1 MVKKIIGFVSAHKLI
16 ALVLTGLA
24 IFSGYLGYQKFATK
38 EESVRYVSESVKK
51 GVLVLSISGTGQIAN
66 SNQVDIKPKV
76 SGNIVSINAVNGQKV
91 KKGDLVVQID
101 SREAA
106 TEVAEAKANL
116 EVAQLDL
123 QELIMPTDQST
134 LLQAKNSLKDAED
147 SLIKLRLEHENS
159 YKEAIDDKTNAELNL
174 EESYVDAYNEIA
186 DTFLSLPDVVGGVY
200 NVILSNG
207 IIESG
212 ASTEGSSNKWAL
224 VNSIN
229 TNDWQERD
237 KLTNYLNSAEGA
249 YRDVK
254 TEYDSNFED
263 YREVSR
269 SSEEEMIEN
278 LLAQTLE
285 TSQNLAD
292 LIKLE
297 TNAIDYWVYYRTEN
311 KLSVFSAVSTY
322 QSNLSSYTGIVNN
335 QISSLLSIQ
344 NSIKNY
350 KESITDAV
358 KNIADMEINQP
369 MEMAK
374 SERTLEEKRD
384 AVTDLEEGATEL
396 EIRNK
401 EIAVEQKRNALVKA
415 QQTYSDYFITAPF
428 DGMIVNLDVVLGDNV
443 SGSDTVLTLITDDKI
458 AEVTLNEI
466 DIAKVKLGQKVI
478 LEFDAV
484 PGLSVTGEVVEMD
497 VLGTVTQGVVSYGV
511 KIGFDIQD
519 ETVKSGMSVSASIII
534 ETKPDVL
541 LVPIGAIKAS
551 GDNSYVEVMVDGNNV
566 RKEVTT
572 GLSNDMTIEIIEGL
586 NEGDEV
592 ITQTI
597 NSGYSS
603 TAGSS
608 SSESSKNQGPDA
620 MGGAMMMMR

>member
-1 MVKKIIGFVSAHKLI
+1 MKKIIGFIKKHKVVSIFTLVIVVIAGFFIFKKVSAEDD
-16 ALVLTGLA
+16 T
-24 IFSGYLGYQKFATK
+24 
-38 EESVRYVSESVKK
+38 VRYITKAVEK
-51 GVLVLSISGTGQIAN
+51 GVLVSSISGTGQIAN

-91 KKGDLVVQID
+91 KKSDLIVQID

-106 TEVAEAKANL
+106 TQVAEAMANL

-123 QELIMPTDQST
+123 QELITPTDQST

-147 SLIKLRLEHENS
+147 SLIKLKLEHENAC
-159 YKEAIDDKTNAELNL
+159 KESVDGKINAELNL

-186 DTFLSLPDVVGGVY
+186 DAFLSLPDVIGGVY

-224 VNSIN
+224 INSIN
-229 TNDWQERD
+229 ANDWQERD

-254 TEYDSNFED
+254 TEYDNNFED

-269 SSEEEMIEN
+269 SSKEEIIED

-311 KLSVFSAVSTY
+311 KLSIFSMVYTY
-322 QSNLSSYTGIVNN
+322 QSDLSSYTSIVNS
-335 QISSLLSIQ
+335 QVSSLLSIQ
-344 NSIKNY
+344 NYIKSY
-350 KESITDAV
+350 KEDISDAI
-358 KNIADMEINQP
+358 KSIADMEINQP

-384 AVTDLEEGATEL
+384 AVADLEEGATEL

-401 EIAVEQKRNALVKA
+401 EIAVEQKRNALIKA

-484 PGLSVTGEVVEMD
+484 SGLSVTGEVVEMD

-534 ETKPDVL
+534 ETKQDVL
-541 LVPIGAIKAS
+541 LVTIGAVKAS
-551 GDNSYVEVMVDGNNV
+551 GDSSYVEVMVDGNIAKKN
-566 RKEVTT
+566 VTT
-572 GLSNDMTIEIIEGL
+572 GLSNDTMIEIVEGL
-586 NEGDEV
+586 SEGDEV
-592 ITQTI
+592 VTQKIT
-597 NSGYSS
+597 GGSS

-608 SSESSKNQGPDA
+608 SSGSSSKTQSPDA

>member
-1 MVKKIIGFVSAHKLI
+1 MKRIVAFIKKHKVVSIFTLVIVVIAGFFIFKKVSAEDD
-16 ALVLTGLA
+16 T
-24 IFSGYLGYQKFATK
+24 
-38 EESVRYVSESVKK
+38 VRYITKAVEK
-51 GVLVLSISGTGQIAN
+51 GVLVSSISGTGQIAN

-91 KKGDLVVQID
+91 KKSDLIVQID

-106 TEVAEAKANL
+106 AQVAEAMANL

-123 QELIMPTDQST
+123 QELITPTDQST

-147 SLIKLRLEHENS
+147 SLIKLKLEHENAC
-159 YKEAIDDKTNAELNL
+159 KESVDGKINAELNL

-186 DTFLSLPDVVGGVY
+186 DAFLSLPDVIGGVY

-224 VNSIN
+224 INSIN
-229 TNDWQERD
+229 ANDWQERD

-254 TEYDSNFED
+254 TEYDNNFED

-269 SSEEEMIEN
+269 SSKEEIIED

-311 KLSVFSAVSTY
+311 KLSIFSMVYTY
-322 QSNLSSYTGIVNN
+322 QSDLSSYTSIVNS
-335 QISSLLSIQ
+335 QVSSLLSIQ
-344 NSIKNY
+344 NYIKSY
-350 KESITDAV
+350 KEDISDAI
-358 KNIADMEINQP
+358 KSIADMEINQP

-384 AVTDLEEGATEL
+384 AVADLEEGATEL

-401 EIAVEQKRNALVKA
+401 EIAVEQKRNALIKA
-415 QQTYSDYFITAPF
+415 QQTYSDYFITALF
-428 DGMIVNLDVVLGDNV
+428 DGTIVNLDAVLGDNV

-484 PGLSVTGEVVEMD
+484 SGLSVTGEVVEMD

-534 ETKPDVL
+534 ETKQDVL
-541 LVPIGAIKAS
+541 LVTIGAVKAS
-551 GDNSYVEVMVDGNNV
+551 GDSSYVEVMVDGNIAKKN
-566 RKEVTT
+566 VTT
-572 GLSNDMTIEIIEGL
+572 GLSNDTMIEIVEGL
-586 NEGDEV
+586 SEGDEV
-592 ITQTI
+592 VTQKIT
-597 NSGYSS
+597 GGSS

-608 SSESSKNQGPDA
+608 SSGSSSKTQSPDA

>member
-1 MVKKIIGFVSAHKLI
+1 MKKIIGFIKKHKVVSIFTLVIVVIAGFFIFKKVSAEDD
-16 ALVLTGLA
+16 T
-24 IFSGYLGYQKFATK
+24 
-38 EESVRYVSESVKK
+38 VRYITKAVEK
-51 GVLVLSISGTGQIAN
+51 GVLVSSISGTGQIAN

-91 KKGDLVVQID
+91 KKSDLIVQID

-106 TEVAEAKANL
+106 TQVAEAMANL

-123 QELIMPTDQST
+123 QELITPTDQST

-147 SLIKLRLEHENS
+147 SLIKLKLEHENAC
-159 YKEAIDDKTNAELNL
+159 KESVDGKINAELNL

-186 DTFLSLPDVVGGVY
+186 DAFLSLPDVIGGVY

-224 VNSIN
+224 INSIN
-229 TNDWQERD
+229 ANDWQERD

-254 TEYDSNFED
+254 TEYDNNFED

-269 SSEEEMIEN
+269 SSKEEIIED

-311 KLSVFSAVSTY
+311 KLSIFSMVYTY
-322 QSNLSSYTGIVNN
+322 QSDLSSYTSIVNS
-335 QISSLLSIQ
+335 QVSSLLSIQ
-344 NSIKNY
+344 NYIKSY
-350 KESITDAV
+350 KEDISDAI
-358 KNIADMEINQP
+358 KSIADMEINQP

-384 AVTDLEEGATEL
+384 AVADLEEGATEL

-401 EIAVEQKRNALVKA
+401 EIAVEQKRNALIKA
-415 QQTYSDYFITAPF
+415 QQTYSDYFITALF
-428 DGMIVNLDVVLGDNV
+428 DGTIVNLDAVLGDNV

-484 PGLSVTGEVVEMD
+484 SGLSVTGEVVEMD

-534 ETKPDVL
+534 ETKQDVL
-541 LVPIGAIKAS
+541 LVTIGAVKAS
-551 GDNSYVEVMVDGNNV
+551 GDSSYVEVMVDGNIAKKN
-566 RKEVTT
+566 VTT
-572 GLSNDMTIEIIEGL
+572 GLSNDTMIEIVEGL
-586 NEGDEV
+586 SEGDEV
-592 ITQTI
+592 VTQKIT
-597 NSGYSS
+597 GGSS

-608 SSESSKNQGPDA
+608 SSGSSSKTQSPDA